1 MQKDV
6 QNIEEKYLNY
16 SKEEIL
22 KLIETEE
29 KRFKELPMKYKDD
42 PFLLQEL
49 MSILAIKLKNLE
61 TSKQK
66 PYFARID
73 FKNNKEENTEVCYI
87 GKIGVISN
95 DSKIVVVDW
104 RAPIS
109 TLYYDSNIGNA
120 EYIAPE
126 GRIKGELKLKRQIVI
141 EDGNLKDIFDVDSVS
156 DDELL
161 KPYLG
166 VNADSRLK
174 NIVASIQS
182 EQNSI
187 IRENLQKDLI
197 VQGVAGSGKTTVALH
212 RISYLIYNSKD
223 VNKNEKFM
231 VIGPNKF
238 FINYISSVLP
248 DLDVVGVKQLTIN
261 ELGLEYIGENIKI
274 IDNCLKNVLN
284 NQQIENNNIY
294 KVKTSMK
301 YKKILDRYIK
311 DIENSFFNNEG
322 LKLYDDLILTS
333 NQIKNIYKD
342 NMKDVCITKKIER
355 TNIIISNKILER
367 QEQLKEKIRKVFA
380 KRIRDAKNEQEI
392 AKLKEIQ
399 FSMYKSINNGLK
411 DELKAYFK
419 AVNKKILN
427 VYKEFIQNI
436 DKYTDSLELNTSI
449 QEYIEYTLKNINK
462 KQIEVEDLPAMMYL
476 KYKLFG
482 NDEYKKYLH
491 VVIDEAQDFGEF
503 HFYILKKIMNKST
516 FSIFGDIAQ
525 SIYSFRA
532 IDNWDSVIHN
542 VFKDKC
548 QLMELK
554 KSYRTSIEIMEEA
567 NKVTNYIGLG
577 NAKPVIR
584 HGKPVNILKIEN
596 YEDKIE
602 NTINK
607 IKEHIK
613 NNYKSIAVICKNEKT
628 ANKVY
633 KDLKERIQDIELMTE
648 NNETYNGGI
657 CVMTAYLSKGLEF
670 DANIII
676 DVDEETYNSDNLN
689 DMKLLYVAMTRAL
702 HETDIIYTKTLV
714 KPLINN

>member
-1 MQKDV
+1 MEKKV
-6 QNIEEKYLNY
+6 QEIEEKYLNY

-29 KRFKELPMKYKDD
+29 KRFKELPRRYKDD

-49 MSILAIKLKNLE
+49 MSVLAIKLKNLE

-73 FKNNKEENTEVCYI
+73 FKNSKEENTEVCYI

-120 EYIAPE
+120 EYFAPE
-126 GRIKGELKLKRQIVI
+126 GIITGELKLKRQIVV
-141 EDGNLKDIFDVDSVS
+141 EEGELKDIFDVDSVS

-223 VNKNEKFM
+223 ANKNEKFM

-248 DLDVVGVKQLTIN
+248 DLDVVGVKQLTLN
-261 ELGLEYIGENIKI
+261 ELAKEYIGENIKV
-274 IDNCLKNVLN
+274 IDNCFKNVLN
-284 NQQIENNNIY
+284 NDQIGNENIY

-301 YKKILDRYIK
+301 YKEILDRYIK
-311 DIENSFFNNEG
+311 DIEQSFFDNEG

-333 NQIKNIYKD
+333 NQIKKIYNE
-342 NMKDVCITKKIER
+342 NMKDICISKKIER
-355 TNIIISNKILER
+355 TNIIISNKILEK
-367 QEQLKEKIRKVFA
+367 QDELKDKIRKVFA
-380 KRIRDAKNEQEI
+380 KRIMISENEQEI
-392 AKLKEIQ
+392 EKLKEMQ
-399 FSMYKSINNGLK
+399 FSMYSSINNGLK
-411 DELKAYFK
+411 NELKAYFK
-419 AVNKKILN
+419 SANKKIVSL
-427 VYKEFIQNI
+427 YKEFIQKI
-436 DKYTDSLELNTSI
+436 HKYTDSLELNTKI
-449 QEYIEYTLKNINK
+449 EEYREYILNNINK
-462 KQIEVEDLPAMMYL
+462 KQIEVEDLPALMYL
-476 KYKLFG
+476 KYKLLG
-482 NDEYKKYLH
+482 NEEYKKYMH

-503 HFYILKKIMNKST
+503 HFYVLKKIMNKST
-516 FSIFGDIAQ
+516 FSIFGDLAQ
-525 SIYSFRA
+525 SIYSFRS
-532 IDNWDSVIHN
+532 IDNWDNVIHN

-548 QLMELK
+548 QLMQLR

-584 HGKPVNILKIEN
+584 HGKPVNIQQIEKHDAKIQ
-596 YEDKIE
+596 YI
-602 NTINK
+602 INK
-607 IKEHIK
+607 INEHIG
-613 NNYKSIAVICKNEKT
+613 NEYKSIAVICKNEKI
-628 ANKVY
+628 ANKIY
-633 KDLKERIQDIELMTE
+633 KELKEQIENIELMTE

-670 DANIII
+670 DANIIL
-676 DVDEETYNSDNLN
+676 DVDEKIYNSDNIN

-702 HETDIIYTKTLV
+702 HETDIIYSNELV
-714 KPLINN
+714 KPLKK